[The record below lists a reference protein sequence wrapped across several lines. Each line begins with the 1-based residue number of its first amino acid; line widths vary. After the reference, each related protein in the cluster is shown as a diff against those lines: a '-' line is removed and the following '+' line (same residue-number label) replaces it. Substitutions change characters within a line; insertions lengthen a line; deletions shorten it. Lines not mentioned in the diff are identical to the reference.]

1 MTRINT
7 TTNHGVYTREKVSPL
22 GNEEQAKATSLHGS
36 GGSPDSRLF
45 GTGKDAT
52 GHSAK
57 PSSEKSK
64 AFVDEVRRLLGRGE
78 AGAWLLYSQLQA
90 GRLPFKPEEMSSK
103 EILDVAAVLE
113 YDPFGVEIFKLLV
126 LGENP
131 KIDLGRL
138 SAEDS
143 HVFADK
149 LLEQGLGG
157 M

>member
-1 MTRINT
+1 MDGTNIT
-7 TTNHGVYTREKVSPL
+7 TTYGVYGGEKMSPL
-22 GNEEQAKATSLHGS
+22 GNAKQADATNLHGP
-36 GGSPDSRLF
+36 GNGLDSQP
-45 GTGKDAT
+45 GATT

-57 PSSEKSK
+57 PPSEDPK
-64 AFVDEVRRLLGRGE
+64 AFIGGILRDDWSGVLRLKSLRR
-78 AGAWLLYSQLQA
+78 A
-90 GRLPFKPEEMSSK
+90 GRLPFKKEEMSSK
-103 EILDVAAVLE
+103 EILDMTAVLE